1 MRTRRVGLLL
11 WGDRPLLFNRAA
23 LPDNASMIVY
33 TLNIFDLRSNAMKLF
48 KRKEEEIE
56 FCDRCGSVCDS
67 RCRADAL
74 RERNYDRAIAARF
87 GV

>member
-1 MRTRRVGLLL
+1 
-11 WGDRPLLFNRAA
+11 
-23 LPDNASMIVY
+23 
-33 TLNIFDLRSNAMKLF
+33 MKLF
-48 KRKEEEIE
+48 KRKDEEIE